1 MKAGS
6 AQNRTP
12 LRGTKWNCG
21 LHSARRTLGP
31 GFRPD
36 PRTPVRAFGLALLA
50 ALGIVLEILV
60 VKEEL
65 LARGKDEFGAAIN
78 ALQYLIGEF
87 HGRLPPTQETTQI
100 GHDLRMCRSVS
111 LRRALFSRARAA
123 KDLAAKLV
131 FFKTNKK
138 TETRRSRAG
147 AQL

>member
-1 MKAGS
+1 MPGSGRSRRCCSHGRRRIRHHRRLDLLKAGS

-65 LARGKDEFGAAIN
+65 LARGKDEFGA
-78 ALQYLIGEF
+78 
-87 HGRLPPTQETTQI
+87 
-100 GHDLRMCRSVS
+100 
-111 LRRALFSRARAA
+111 
-123 KDLAAKLV
+123 
-131 FFKTNKK
+131 
-138 TETRRSRAG
+138 
-147 AQL
+147 